1 MPFLKE
7 NKNSTSL
14 IVINGPMNNIHN
26 KYIIKKIIDT
36 KTTLNR
42 INGNVFFLRAAQH
55 IWPIFFDSIFF
66 GWWNI
71 NLMHSRWINSKNVM
85 IQKISVSVPRDRFE
99 RIKYQMNSRE
109 VDSKVRFLK
118 INEYIKYLRM
128 LISNFRKMDKDN
140 LWEKKQYFFFQ
151 YFYDKVW
158 HAIKKSETP
167 ILAFKCIQVRPLLF
181 RIIIRTWL
189 VILTRISS

>member
-1 MPFLKE
+1 MLTIATSAKKNNNKITNNYSNWKIACPFCKKTKTL
-7 NKNSTSL
+7 STSL

-71 NLMHSRWINSKNVM
+71 NWMNSRWINSKKLL
-85 IQKISVSVPRDRFE
+85 IQKISVSVSRDRFE

-118 INEYIKYLRM
+118 INEY
-128 LISNFRKMDKDN
+128 
-140 LWEKKQYFFFQ
+140 
-151 YFYDKVW
+151 
-158 HAIKKSETP
+158 
-167 ILAFKCIQVRPLLF
+167 
-181 RIIIRTWL
+181 
-189 VILTRISS
+189 

>member
-1 MPFLKE
+1 MLTKATSAKKKNNEITNKYSNWKIACPFCKKTKTL
-7 NKNSTSL
+7 STSL
-14 IVINGPMNNIHN
+14 IVINGPMNNVHN

-71 NLMHSRWINSKNVM
+71 NLMHSRWINSKNVL

-140 LWEKKQYFFFQ
+140 LWEKK
-151 YFYDKVW
+151 
-158 HAIKKSETP
+158 P
-167 ILAFKCIQVRPLLF
+167 ILFFNIF
-181 RIIIRTWL
+181 MIRFDTQ
-189 VILTRISS
+189 

>member
-66 GWWNI
+66 
-71 NLMHSRWINSKNVM
+71 RVM
-85 IQKISVSVPRDRFE
+85 
-99 RIKYQMNSRE
+99 KYQLNELKMN
-109 VDSKVRFLK
+109 
-118 INEYIKYLRM
+118 
-128 LISNFRKMDKDN
+128 
-140 LWEKKQYFFFQ
+140 
-151 YFYDKVW
+151 
-158 HAIKKSETP
+158 
-167 ILAFKCIQVRPLLF
+167 
-181 RIIIRTWL
+181 
-189 VILTRISS
+189 